1 MTSKEV
7 LSYLQTLGED
17 IRREAEQVQVMLQI
31 AEEQGVEVDVN
42 RDISEFE
49 PTREFESQLVNI
61 RGRISNIKAELYK
74 QGMRVTYD
82 DLERRLHN

>member
-82 DLERRLHN
+82 ELERRLHN